1 MERHVIHLNVADF
14 AVAVERA
21 LDRRLAD
28 RPVIVAPQGVSRAM
42 IYDMSE
48 EAYQAGVRKGMALC
62 RARRL
67 CADAYILPPHPA
79 RYEQA
84 MQTLIRQALP
94 YSPLI
99 EPGASDGHLF
109 LDVTGTVRLFGP
121 PPDVAWR
128 LRRQARRELGLKPV
142 WAVAP
147 NKLVAKVAT
156 RLVKPDGESV
166 VPAGEERRFL
176 APVPLHLVPGIE
188 GQDLLRLADFN
199 FRQAGQV
206 AALGPHALQIP
217 FGRRAWELYET
228 VQGIDRS
235 PVRPVGK
242 RSPRLVRDH
251 AFDEDVQAGAAVEGS
266 LYALVEDAGRRL
278 RQRCLAARRVAVLLD
293 FSDGRRCAR
302 QRAVRPAA
310 ANDKALFEQACAA
323 LHQAWQRRVRIRHL
337 RLVCDRLVF
346 PPVQRDLFPAD
357 AAREDRQARLM
368 AALDGIRERFGREA
382 IKVGRTTTPSK
393 FFAGN
398 GTLGL
403 KTILKR

>member
-1 MERHVIHLNVADF
+1 MPGRPGSGGEAVVERHVIHLNVADF

-42 IYDMSE
+42 VYDMSE
-48 EAYQAGVRKGMALC
+48 EAYQAGVRKGMPLR

-67 CADAYILPPHPA
+67 CADARILPPHPA

-128 LRRQARRELGLKPV
+128 LRRQARRELGLKPA

-156 RLVKPDGESV
+156 RLVKPDGESI

-176 APVPLHLVPGIE
+176 ASVPLHLVPGIE
-188 GQDLLRLADFN
+188 SQDLLRLADFN
-199 FRQAGQV
+199 FRRAGQV
-206 AALGPHALQIP
+206 AALGLHALQVP
-217 FGRRAWELYET
+217 FGRRALDLYET

-235 PVRPVGK
+235 PVRPVDQ
-242 RSPRLVRDH
+242 RPPRLIRDH
-251 AFDEDVQAGAAVEGS
+251 AFEEGVQAVPVVEGA
-266 LYALVEDAGRRL
+266 LYALVEAAGRCL

-293 FSDGRRCAR
+293 FSDGRRCVR
-302 QRAVRPAA
+302 RRAVRPAA
-310 ANDKALFEQACAA
+310 ANDGILFQQGCAA
-323 LHQAWQRRVRIRHL
+323 LHQAWRRRVRIRHL
-337 RLVCDRLVF
+337 RLVCDGLVF
-346 PPVQRDLFPAD
+346 PPAQRELFPAD
-357 AAREDRQARLM
+357 AVHGERSARLM
-368 AALDGIRERFGREA
+368 AALDGIRERFGGEA
-382 IKVGRTTTPSK
+382 IKVGRTTAS
-393 FFAGN
+393 
-398 GTLGL
+398 
-403 KTILKR
+403 